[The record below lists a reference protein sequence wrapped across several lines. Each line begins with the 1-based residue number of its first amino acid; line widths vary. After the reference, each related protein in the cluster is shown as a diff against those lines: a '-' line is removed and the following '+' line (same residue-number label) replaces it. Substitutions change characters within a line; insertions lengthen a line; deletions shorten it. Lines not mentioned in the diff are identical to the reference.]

1 MGINRDAVKRKSKRR
16 VKKTIEKIYK
26 DVLEEGNKP
35 EQDKKKYLIGIINE
49 VTKIMQKSDNKK
61 LRIIKKNTESDE
73 RIKESTKVVNNG
85 IKKVIFKLVK
95 QSHMMIK
102 RVKVKWI
109 SYFMQELGV
118 LKKTSLLRKEFWFKG
133 SIGRQTRKKNSRMC
147 RSW

>member
-61 LRIIKKNTESDE
+61 LRIIKKDTESDE
-73 RIKESTKVVNNG
+73 RIKESTKVVNDG
-85 IKKVIFKLVK
+85 IKKVIFRLVK
-95 QSHMMIK
+95 QSQMTIK
-102 RVKVKWI
+102 RVKVK
-109 SYFMQELGV
+109 
-118 LKKTSLLRKEFWFKG
+118 
-133 SIGRQTRKKNSRMC
+133 
-147 RSW
+147 